1 LSGTASQI
9 YHLARRSVVRQARQP
24 ANVVAPI
31 IFPLAL
37 LAVNAGGLQSATTI
51 PGFPT
56 DRFVA
61 FALAIPFMQGALFA
75 SINAGSSLARDV
87 STGFLQRL
95 ALTPMVRTALL
106 LGALGGV
113 MAVALLGALVYLV
126 FGFAA
131 GLGVKAGVGGVLVIV
146 ALGLLI
152 ALGFAGLGAFIGL
165 RTGSAEAV
173 QGVFPMFFVFLFLS
187 SVNLPRELISVDWF
201 RTVATYN
208 PVSYLVE
215 GVRAPIIFGWDA
227 EALALGFG
235 FAILLAAITVALS
248 ARALRT
254 QLVRT

>member
-1 LSGTASQI
+1 
-9 YHLARRSVVRQARQP
+9 
-24 ANVVAPI
+24 
-31 IFPLAL
+31 
-37 LAVNAGGLQSATTI
+37 
-51 PGFPT
+51 
-56 DRFVA
+56 
-61 FALAIPFMQGALFA
+61 
-75 SINAGSSLARDV
+75 
-87 STGFLQRL
+87 
-95 ALTPMVRTALL
+95 
-106 LGALGGV
+106 V
-113 MAVALLGALVYLV
+113 MTVALLGALVYLV

-187 SVNLPRELISVDWF
+187 SVNLPRDLISADWF

-235 FAILLAAITVALS
+235 FAILLSVVTVALS

>member
-1 LSGTASQI
+1 VSVSLRDQVLVMMWRSISQT
-9 YHLARRSVVRQARQP
+9 LRQP
-24 ANVVAPI
+24 AMIIPPVV
-31 IFPLAL
+31 FPLILVAIN
-37 LAVNAGGLQSATTI
+37 VGGLDAATKL
-51 PGFPT
+51 PGFPA
-56 DRFVA
+56 DSYLD
-61 FALAIPFMQGALFA
+61 FAIAVPFMQGALFA

-95 ALTPMVRTALL
+95 ALTPMMRAALL

-113 MAVALLGALVYLV
+113 MTVALLGALIYLV

-146 ALGLLI
+146 VLGLLI

-173 QGVFPMFFVFLFLS
+173 QGVFFVFLFLS
-187 SVNLPRELISVDWF
+187 SVNLPRDLINQDWF
-201 RTVATYN
+201 RTIATYN

-215 GVRAPIIFGWDA
+215 GVRAPIIFGWDG

-235 FAILLAAITVALS
+235 FAIALSVLTVAAS